1 MELTI
6 KLTEQEAN
14 IILAGLSELP
24 LKVSMELAI
33 KFKQECEKQIK
44 AEQSKVIELP

>member
-24 LKVSMELAI
+24 LKVSMDLAM
-33 KFKQECEKQIK
+33 KFKKQCEEQIK
-44 AEQSKVIELP
+44 AEEVED